1 MDTLTSMKV
10 FATVV
15 DAGTYA
21 AAAKQMGL
29 SKAMASK
36 HVMHLEQRLNA
47 RLLNRNSRHLSLTE
61 SGRLYYERCQTL
73 LEDMEEMDAI
83 VSRSAVTPSGTIRLT
98 APIWLANTRFASLL
112 AAYRRQYPEVTFDLD
127 ISGRFTD
134 IVEEGFDLA
143 LRASNELSPN
153 LIARPLT
160 QLTFSLVAAPAYLTA
175 CGRPQTPSDLGQHDA
190 LTYSLAKQSDVLTL
204 QSPAG
209 QQPARV
215 KPVLTSNNENL
226 LLAAAQAGMGLAV
239 LPREMARR
247 DLESGRLETVLPD
260 WSPAPGQL
268 YAVYTSRRLLSSKV
282 RTFIDFLAE
291 HMPAQCDEALLQ
303 DG

>member
-15 DAGTYA
+15 DTGTFA
-21 AAAKQMGL
+21 AAAKLMGL

-112 AAYRRQYPEVTFDLD
+112 ATYRRQYPDVTFDLD

-143 LRASNELSPN
+143 LRASNALSPN

-160 QLTFSLVAAPAYLTA
+160 QLTFSLVAAPAYLGRH
-175 CGRPQTPSDLGQHDA
+175 GRPETPADLSQHDA

-204 QSPAG
+204 EGPDG
-209 QQPARV
+209 RQPVSV

-260 WSPAPGQL
+260 WSPATGQL

-291 HMPAQCDEALLQ
+291 HMPAQCDEVLLQ
-303 DG
+303 EG

>member
-1 MDTLTSMKV
+1 MDTLTSMRV
-10 FATVV
+10 FASVV
-15 DAGTYA
+15 ESGTFVSA
-21 AAAKQMGL
+21 ARQLGL

-61 SGRLYYERCQTL
+61 SGRLYYERCQSL
-73 LEDMEEMDAI
+73 LEEMEEMDAV

-112 AAYRRQYPEVTFDLD
+112 AAYRQRYPEVTFDVD

-143 LRASNELSPN
+143 LRASNALSPN

-160 QLTFSLVAAPAYLTA
+160 ELTFCLVAAPAYLDQR
-175 CGRPQTPSDLGQHDA
+175 GRPAIPADLSAHDA
-190 LTYSLAKQSDVLTL
+190 LTYSLAKQSDQLTL
-204 QSPAG
+204 EGPTG
-209 QQPARV
+209 NQPV
-215 KPVLTSNNENL
+215 TLKPVLTSNNENL
-226 LLAAAQAGMGLAV
+226 LLSAAQSGLGLAV

-247 DLESGRLETVLPD
+247 DLESGRLEAVLPD
-260 WSPAPGQL
+260 WSPASGQL
-268 YAVYTSRRLLSSKV
+268 FAVYTSRRLLSSKV

-291 HMPAQCDEALLQ
+291 QMPAQCDEALL
-303 DG
+303 

>member
-10 FATVV
+10 FTAVV
-15 DAGTYA
+15 EAGTYA
-21 AAAKQMGL
+21 AAARQMGL

-73 LEDMEEMDAI
+73 LEELEEMDAI

-98 APIWLANTRFASLL
+98 APIWLANTRFTSLL

-143 LRASNELSPN
+143 LRASNDLSPN

-160 QLTFSLVAAPAYLTA
+160 LLSFTLVGAPDYLNER
-175 CGRPQTPSDLGQHDA
+175 GRPTRPEALSEHDA
-190 LTYSLAKQSDVLTL
+190 LTYSLVKQSDQWSLDGPDGTVKAKL
-204 QSPAG
+204 
-209 QQPARV
+209 
-215 KPVLTSNNENL
+215 KPVLASNNENL
-226 LLAAAQAGMGLAV
+226 LLAAAQAGMGLAL
-239 LPREMARR
+239 LPREMARL
-247 DLESGRLETVLPD
+247 DLESGRLEQVLPAY
-260 WSPAPGQL
+260 SPTPGQL

-291 HMPAQCDEALLQ
+291 QMPDQCDV
-303 DG
+303 D

>member
-15 DAGTYA
+15 EAGTYA
-21 AAAKQMGL
+21 AAARQMGL

-61 SGRLYYERCQTL
+61 SGRLYYDRCQTL
-73 LEDMEEMDAI
+73 LEDLDEMDAI
-83 VSRSAVTPSGTIRLT
+83 VSRSAVTPSGTIRLS
-98 APIWLANTRFASLL
+98 APIWLANTRFTGLL
-112 AAYRRQYPEVTFDLD
+112 ADYRRLYPDVTFDLD
-127 ISGRFTD
+127 ISGRFSD
-134 IVEEGFDLA
+134 IIEEGFDLA
-143 LRASNELSPN
+143 LRASNDLSPN

-160 QLTFSLVAAPAYLTA
+160 VLGFTLVAAADYLDRR
-175 CGRPQTPSDLGQHDA
+175 GRPTSVEQLSEHDA
-190 LTYSLAKQSDVLTL
+190 LTYSLVKQSDLWSLEGPEGQVKAAL
-204 QSPAG
+204 Q
-209 QQPARV
+209 
-215 KPVLTSNNENL
+215 PVLTSNNENL
-226 LLAAAQAGMGLAV
+226 LLAAAQAGMGLAL

-247 DLESGRLETVLPD
+247 ELESGGLEEILPAY
-260 WSPAPGQL
+260 SPTPGKL

-291 HMPAQCDEALLQ
+291 RMPDQCDEQ
-303 DG
+303 VR